1 MDDFGFYRQRRF
13 CPTCFAN
20 GSLGPEC
27 NFCGSEPLIMDYDAQ
42 PPRKRA
48 SKTRWKEFFNE
59 WYPKL
64 HFDRL
69 WWTRER
75 IWK

>member
-1 MDDFGFYRQRRF
+1 MFEEPYRQRRF
-13 CPTCFAN
+13 CPTCFTN
-20 GSLGPEC
+20 GNLGPEC
-27 NFCGSEPLIMDYDAQ
+27 NRCGDDTLEMDYDAQ

-48 SKTRWKEFFNE
+48 SKMRWREFFNE
-59 WYPKL
+59 WYPNL
-64 HFDRL
+64 PFDRI